1 MYKAGKTERKGQQAL
16 TGHGRS
22 RGGFKI
28 RFAHDGSMEMDS
40 LLGALLAAVASPR
53 GDSKRRGLKR
63 LVGTGDGLR
72 WEAWPPEGAPKCP
85 HAPHASHPYLAVW
98 LQG

>member
-53 GDSKRRGLKR
+53 GDSKQ
-63 LVGTGDGLR
+63 
-72 WEAWPPEGAPKCP
+72 GA
-85 HAPHASHPYLAVW
+85 HFL
-98 LQG
+98 LL